1 MRWIDMHCDTVS
13 EALKRGE
20 NIERN
25 NLCADV
31 ERLLQSGA
39 RAQFFACFVNAAEY
53 GYGNKSIPES
63 RVWDEAYRKV
73 LEMTESVQK
82 AESGRFRIAVKPE
95 QICRDGDALSGILA
109 VEEGGIL
116 NGRPERLDELYDRGV
131 RLLTLTWNYKNCIG
145 SPNSREQAV
154 MEQGLSRFGF
164 CVLEQMNSLGMIIDV
179 SHLSDAGFRD
189 CIARSSAPVVA
200 SHSNARALCR
210 HPRNLSDRML
220 RVLGEKG
227 GVAGVNFYSPFLR
240 ERGKAELS
248 DIARHIRRMVRF
260 AGEEGVALG
269 SDFDGFAPADCP
281 AGLSGVTDMEKIW
294 AALEKEGFTQRQI
307 EMIAWDNAK
316 RIINDVWR

>member
-53 GYGNKSIPES
+53 GYGKKSIPES
-63 RVWDEAYRKV
+63 RVWDEAYRKA
-73 LEMTESVQK
+73 LEMMESVQK
-82 AESGRFRIAVKPE
+82 AESGRLRIAVKPE
-95 QICRDGDALSGILA
+95 HICRDGDTLSGILA

-131 RLLTLTWNYKNCIG
+131 RLLTLTWTYRNCIG

-189 CIARSSAPVVA
+189 CIAHSSAPVVA